1 MRQTPVFNPVS
12 PSSSKLTQSW
22 RQRTGGGFK
31 FGDDPTAT
39 ASDSESDGGSN
50 DVPTTAL
57 LYKMRCEQSGSPCIA
72 EVLDVLGS
80 SPVLSLTERA
90 LTHADV
96 AAVAF
101 ALRNDTHVRELHLRA
116 CELTRASG
124 GELADLLRFNEHLLV
139 LDLAENELLGDAGV
153 APIATALRESNT
165 SLQRLLLANCGLTDA
180 SAPRIADV
188 LSVNQR
194 SAIECV
200 DLQRN
205 ALSDVGATA
214 LAAGIR
220 INRRLKTLV
229 LRFNHIGDAG
239 ASAIGTA
246 LSTGN
251 APVREL
257 DLGGNRIGGVG
268 MVGLARAFQ
277 SLHSELERLNVRQ
290 NQCTDDG
297 AVALVRAAASAQ
309 LRELYLGLNA
319 LSARGVEQIFA
330 FLHSSASAKLCTIDL
345 QSAPVDDAAARAVAA
360 FLSAD
365 SHLQELV
372 LAPVDARGEPVGA
385 DALDA
390 LASSLLQ
397 GGKSL
402 LTWHMGD
409 VRADDPR
416 RADAL
421 ESIRMTIRVNQSRM
435 QASTDAAWDAVEP
448 VADAEL
454 QESHG
459 SLDSHDFVELPS
471 KSESEPVREPDAKRD
486 AEPELV
492 REPEPVPEPEPEVE
506 SEAPELTLLHLRT
519 TSPPLADV
527 NPRQYR
533 QLPPEPPRQYRQLPP
548 EPAAAPEQVAPPAP
562 APEPV
567 AAPAA
572 PLQIESASVIAT
584 APVTTGA
591 ATEPAI
597 VAATATA
604 AAAAAV
610 PSVDQAMAF
619 YFAQVQEHFG
629 QVEQRLAALDS
640 RLHAVEA
647 NCLALTAARQVAS
660 RNEAAL
666 EERVVERVSRAT
678 NDLALRVMRAER
690 FAASRI
696 GEPNEPVASLPAL
709 QAQLAETLLRVEAL
723 EAALA
728 TEQSQSLS
736 ALDAMLLRDDTR

>member
-39 ASDSESDGGSN
+39 ASDDDDERDGAAN
-50 DVPTTAL
+50 EVPTTAL
-57 LYKMRCEQSGSPCIA
+57 LYKMRCAHAGSPCIA
-72 EVLDVLGS
+72 EVLEALGS
-80 SPVLSLTERA
+80 SPVLSLTERT

-220 INRRLKTLV
+220 TNRRLKTLV

-246 LSTGN
+246 LSTGS

-268 MVGLARAFQ
+268 MLGLARAFQ

-290 NQCTDDG
+290 NQCTDEG

-319 LSARGVEQIFA
+319 LSARGVEHIFA
-330 FLHSSASAKLCTIDL
+330 FLHASASAKLCTIDL

-372 LAPVDARGEPVGA
+372 LAPVDARGEAVGA

-409 VRADDPR
+409 VRADDPK

-454 QESHG
+454 HESHG
-459 SLDSHDFVELPS
+459 SLDSHDFVELPF
-471 KSESEPVREPDAKRD
+471 KSEPEPAREPDAKRL
-486 AEPELV
+486 AEPDLV
-492 REPEPVPEPEPEVE
+492 REPEHVPEPEPEVE

-548 EPAAAPEQVAPPAP
+548 EPAAPEQVAPPAP
-562 APEPV
+562 APEQ
-567 AAPAA
+567 
-572 PLQIESASVIAT
+572 PLQIESASVNAE
-584 APVTTGA
+584 A
-591 ATEPAI
+591 ATGPA
-597 VAATATA
+597 AAPAPA
-604 AAAAAV
+604 PAAAAV

-629 QVEQRLAALDS
+629 QVEQRLATLDS
-640 RLHAVEA
+640 RLLTVEA

-678 NDLALRVMRAER
+678 NELALRVMRAER

-736 ALDAMLLRDDTR
+736 TLDAMLLRDDTR